1 MPGQSFAL
9 LIPSSVAGCREHC
22 EYTTERC
29 TRPKFSLPR
38 SVWSWENQVR
48 QEARLRPSQRN
59 LKRNLKRDS
68 TWDLRHSRKLTGDLR
83 HLKMKSLI
91 SKPAGAA
98 RDDEPLPSS
107 RHLQLLS
114 WTMKTPKCGWVC
126 PAPLPRTN
134 TN

>member
-48 QEARLRPSQRN
+48 QEARLRPPQ
-59 LKRNLKRDS
+59 
-68 TWDLRHSRKLTGDLR
+68 RHSRKLTGDLR

-91 SKPAGAA
+91 SRPAGAA
-98 RDDEPLPSS
+98 RDAEPLPSS

-134 TN
+134 TNVDTQTLQVPSSVPS